1 MTFIVQPTP
10 SIMRPEQALFPVT
23 TSAQQPPTNT
33 WCKRVFACHHC
44 PWSIVIRTLAAAHPL
59 TCLICHVCLCRA
71 GKPEENMYESPT
83 FLFPSSVPTRFF
95 VFSPSFYWQYK
106 WRGAVFL
113 FPGDSLLLKIQVQ
126 TPTGPVSERVH
137 SQATFV
143 TMSQGSFKLTGSQF
157 HTIFKWND
165 MSNIIYHLHFSYIM
179 CLHIVT
185 NMSSSLLIYA
195 FIDFWQEMP

>member
-1 MTFIVQPTP
+1 MTFMVQPTP

-59 TCLICHVCLCRA
+59 TCLICHVCLCWA

-106 WRGAVFL
+106 WRGAVFY
-113 FPGDSLLLKIQVQ
+113 SLVTHCCWKSRFRLPLGQWVSGYTVRQHLWLWVKVHLSWQEVSF
-126 TPTGPVSERVH
+126 TPFLSEMTWV
-137 SQATFV
+137 TFY
-143 TMSQGSFKLTGSQF
+143 
-157 HTIFKWND
+157 
-165 MSNIIYHLHFSYIM
+165 IIYISA
-179 CLHIVT
+179 T
-185 NMSSSLLIYA
+185 
-195 FIDFWQEMP
+195 